1 MVISHKIPPKRSKAK
16 EKNNNNLKKK
26 KKHPQ
31 NKPFVSFFTLNPV
44 VVCKTQKQ
52 PLPFGS
58 VPTGR

>member
-26 KKHPQ
+26 NHPQ

-58 VPTGR
+58 VPTGK